1 MKKSFRTFFKR
12 ATGHAPYDYQ
22 KRLAGGKPSECEGPN
37 QGIPCVSQCIDVP
50 TGLGK
55 TAAVVMAWLWNRVA
69 LNRPDWPRRLVYCL
83 PMRTLVEQTRDN
95 VQAWIVNSCQA
106 SDELELSQN
115 ARSDLAW
122 LREHSPIVLMGG
134 EERKERNR
142 SKPEWDVH
150 PEKPAVLIG
159 TQDMLLSRA
168 LNRGYGMSRF
178 RWPMHFALLNND
190 CLWILDE
197 TQLMGSSV
205 ETSAQLAAFR
215 SRYLTIGRCATWWM
229 SATLDSDRLKTVDY
243 SFEAADGNKKV
254 LQLAAEDR
262 KHPSVAGRL
271 GSPKKIAKAKMS
283 LDSDSKKDLDLYS
296 KELAA
301 WVWKKH
307 RPNTLTL
314 VILNRVNRAQE
325 VFHQIEI
332 EKAKANDS
340 SAESLDLALIHSRF
354 RPQDRKR
361 YEKKLE
367 SSPNLICVATQAVEA
382 GMDLDADLLVTELAP
397 WSSLVQRFG
406 RCNRHGLRKDS
417 RIFWINLEFRDDKA
431 AAPYSLEELKD
442 SRRVLNE
449 LQDKDANPATL
460 DSVKIKEPTVIRPVI
475 RRKDVYDLFD
485 TTSDL
490 AGNDLDVSR
499 YIRDEQ
505 NNDANVFWRKLDENK
520 NPTNQ
525 DQPQPSHKELCSVQ
539 ISQLRKFLED
549 KKLKPKA
556 FRWDVLEGKWELI
569 DSNAVIPGG
578 VYMLSADAGG
588 YSTDLGW
595 TGDPKE
601 PKDPDNPKSVKVTC
615 HPPPAS
621 EADAPDS
628 TGENSTSFLGVP
640 VTLEQH
646 TDNVARETSRL
657 VQSLS
662 LAQWESVFSQV
673 AQWHDVGKAHPD
685 FQAMLRKGIDEATA
699 PKGLL
704 AKSGTNKKGR
714 CKRKYFRHEL
724 LSALA
729 WLHKNSDKPNGESV
743 NLSAYLIASH
753 HGKVRL
759 SIRSLPEEKLP
770 AEFKNNRIARGVVK
784 GERMPAIQLGDI
796 DLPEFPVDLSLMEM
810 GAPQQSWLAR
820 MLALRDALG
829 PFRLAFL
836 ESVFRAADMIASQSE
851 REEANQNDKS

>member
-1 MKKSFRTFFKR
+1 MKKSFRTFFER
-12 ATGHAPYDYQ
+12 ATSHAPYDYQ
-22 KRLAGGKPSECEGPN
+22 KRLAGDEPSECEGPN
-37 QGIPCVSQCIDVP
+37 QGIPCVSKCINVP

-95 VQAWIVNSCQA
+95 VRKYLLKLARARRSLGL
-106 SDELELSQN
+106 SDETQENLL
-115 ARSDLAW
+115 RLAF
-122 LREHSPIVLMGG
+122 HSPIVLMGG
-134 EERKERNR
+134 EELRKRKR
-142 SKPEWDVH
+142 DWDTH
-150 PEKPAVLIG
+150 PEKPAILIG

-197 TQLMGSSV
+197 TQLMGSGV
-205 ETSAQLAAFR
+205 ETSAQFTAFR
-215 SRYLTIGRCATWWM
+215 SRFSTVGSCATWWM
-229 SATLDSDRLKTVDY
+229 SATLDFNRLKTVDY
-243 SFEAADGNKKV
+243 SFEAADGNRDV
-254 LQLAAEDR
+254 LSLAAEDR
-262 KHPSVAGRL
+262 KQSSVDKRL
-271 GSPKKIAKAKMS
+271 SARKKIAEAPVK
-283 LDSDSKKDLDLYS
+283 LNSDSKKDVDYYS
-296 KELAA
+296 KKLAD
-301 WVWKKH
+301 WILKEHLKKH

-314 VILNRVNRAQE
+314 VILNQVNRAQE

-332 EKAKANDS
+332 EKAKVNDS
-340 SAESLDLALIHSRF
+340 SAGSPALALIHSRF
-354 RPQDRKR
+354 RFQERKQ
-361 YEKKLE
+361 YERKLKE
-367 SSPNLICVATQAVEA
+367 SPNLICVATQAVEA
-382 GMDLDADLLVTELAP
+382 GMDLDADLLITELAP

-406 RCNRHGLRKDS
+406 RCNRRGLWKDS
-417 RIFWINLEFRDDKA
+417 RIFWINLRDDKA
-431 AAPYSLEELKD
+431 AAPYSLRELAD
-442 SRRVLNE
+442 SRRDLDE
-449 LQDKDANPATL
+449 LQDKDANPNTL
-460 DSVKIKEPTVIRPVI
+460 GSVKISIESKERTLIRPVI
-475 RRKDVYDLFD
+475 RRKDVLDLFD
-485 TTSDL
+485 TTPDL

-499 YIRDEQ
+499 YIRDGQ
-505 NNDANVFWRKLDENK
+505 DNDANVFWRELGENK

-549 KKLKPKA
+549 KKPKPKA

-588 YSTDLGW
+588 YSTRLGW
-595 TGDPKE
+595 TGNPKE
-601 PKDPDNPKSVKVTC
+601 SKV
-615 HPPPAS
+615 PPCRPPSGLLVDAS
-621 EADAPDS
+621 ES

-646 TDNVARETSRL
+646 TNNVARETSRL
-657 VQSLS
+657 VQALP

-673 AQWHDVGKAHPD
+673 AQWHDVGKAHPE

-699 PKGLL
+699 PKELL

-714 CKRKYFRHEL
+714 CKPEYFRHEL

-729 WLHKNSDKPNGESV
+729 WLHNNSANPNGESV

-759 SIRSLPEEKLP
+759 SIRSLPKEKPP
-770 AEFKNNRIARGVVK
+770 AEFKDKNKRIARGVVE

-796 DLPEFPVDLSLMEM
+796 DLPEFTVDLSLMEM

-836 ESVFRAADMIASQSE
+836 EAVFRAADMIASQSE